1 MIDQKKLSLEIDLLH
16 TKICYALADPTRILI
31 LYQLSEAPHYVN
43 ELVEKLNIPQ
53 STISR
58 HLGVLRERSLV
69 ETRRDGAAICYT
81 LAEPRI
87 IEALD
92 IMRAILATQLA
103 NSVEIAQTL
112 SEES

>member
-1 MIDQKKLSLEIDLLH
+1 MVDQKKLGIEIDLMH
-16 TKICYALADPTRILI
+16 TRICYALGDPTRILI
-31 LYQLSEAPHYVN
+31 LYHLAEAPLYVN

-58 HLGVLRERSLV
+58 HLRVLRERSLV
-69 ETRRDGAAICYT
+69 ETKRDGAAIRYT
-81 LAEPRI
+81 LSEPRI
-87 IEALD
+87 IDALD

-112 SEES
+112 SEEN